1 MQLLTGRLCPVPP
14 VLPRYTLFSLLSFSS
29 DYTASLWT
37 SHSLPGVC
45 PLNEFISIKANC
57 SLSFPLFFCYCCN
70 SSSRVLSDLLWPCS
84 HLSVYNLC
92 VCRRTKHGIGGRK
105 KSDKEIQW
113 CLTGMKLN
121 ASHNITLCELA
132 WLLWLF
138 TPCVYVCPSEGI
150 QVYMCHRVA
159 VMKQR
164 ECVCVCCS
172 SLCIAQNIIK
182 LFDWAECVNV
192 CFTARS
198 YSEFRYF
205 ILPSRRSTHAFSQT
219 RTQNIAYGN
228 NGPSAYPAVFCMC
241 AYYSWLFW
249 VHIGNFTDSQT
260 VCLK

>member
-37 SHSLPGVC
+37 SHSLPRVC

-57 SLSFPLFFCYCCN
+57 SLGFPLFFCYCCN
-70 SSSRVLSDLLWPCS
+70 SSSRVLSDLFWPCS

-92 VCRRTKHGIGGRK
+92 VDAQSTVLGGGK
-105 KSDKEIQW
+105 KAIKQYSDVWQDRNEIE
-113 CLTGMKLN
+113 CL
-121 ASHNITLCELA
+121 SRHNSVWARLIVVAFYPVCMCVLQRGYRCICVTV
-132 WLLWLF
+132 LLWWNSL
-138 TPCVYVCPSEGI
+138 S
-150 QVYMCHRVA
+150 
-159 VMKQR
+159 
-164 ECVCVCCS
+164 VCVCCS
-172 SLCIAQNIIK
+172 SLCMAQNIIK

-192 CFTARS
+192 CFPARS

-228 NGPSAYPAVFCMC
+228 NGPSV
-241 AYYSWLFW
+241 
-249 VHIGNFTDSQT
+249 
-260 VCLK
+260 